1 MSRFLKSALSAL
13 EPYTPG
19 EQPRGEIKLI
29 KLNTNESPFPPSAKV
44 LEAIDSAEVEKLR
57 LYSDPTCRDAVNAIA
72 KMLGVESDQVVL
84 GNGSD
89 ELLAFAFHGFC
100 EKGAAFADITYGFY
114 SVFADMFS
122 VKANVI
128 PLREDY
134 SLAVEDYRDAEGT
147 VFIANP
153 NAPTGLCLPL
163 SDIRILLEQ
172 NRERLVVVDE
182 AYVDF
187 GGESA
192 IALLPEYDNLLV
204 IRTMSKSR
212 SLAGARVG
220 FAIGNKELIADM
232 NAMRFS
238 FNPYNI
244 NRLSLL
250 AAEKAAEDV
259 EYFEDCCRKIIENR
273 AFLTE
278 ALRERGFTVLDSK
291 TNFVFAKS
299 TIGGKAYLDALRA
312 KGILVR
318 WFSSERLR
326 DYVRITIGTR
336 EEMEELVRATDDI
349 LREANQ

>member
-1 MSRFLKSALSAL
+1 MTSG
-13 EPYTPG
+13 TP
-19 EQPRGEIKLI
+19 I
-29 KLNTNESPFPPSAKV
+29 
-44 LEAIDSAEVEKLR
+44 
-57 LYSDPTCRDAVNAIA
+57 Y
-72 KMLGVESDQVVL
+72 
-84 GNGSD
+84 
-89 ELLAFAFHGFC
+89 H
-100 EKGAAFADITYGFY
+100 
-114 SVFADMFS
+114 
-122 VKANVI
+122 
-128 PLREDY
+128 
-134 SLAVEDYRDAEGT
+134 
-147 VFIANP
+147 IANP
-153 NAPTGLCLPL
+153 NATTGIALGL
-163 SDIRILLEQ
+163 DKIEQLLNQ
-172 NRERLVVVDE
+172 NRDRLVVVDE

-220 FAIGNKELIADM
+220 FAIGNKDLIADM

-278 ALRERGFTVLDSK
+278 ELRKRGFAVLDSK